1 MKNIYPFATCIL
13 LLILHSAITFSS
25 ENLPSVPERSIRLAG
40 VGSGLSLLIIAGLLY
55 GCWKLFRSFKDQ

>member
-1 MKNIYPFATCIL
+1 
-13 LLILHSAITFSS
+13 
-25 ENLPSVPERSIRLAG
+25 

>member
-1 MKNIYPFATCIL
+1 
-13 LLILHSAITFSS
+13 
-25 ENLPSVPERSIRLAG
+25 VRSIRLAG